1 MLLRHWRLPA
11 PKEQHEHR
19 PTVPKAL
26 NSAPGRPVSANL
38 FALGAIVLW
47 ASLAALG
54 VALTHVP
61 PFLLTGLSLLIG
73 SLLALPLSRFDWRRW
88 RVPPATLAL
97 GVYGLFGF
105 HFLLFIALRHAPPVQ
120 ANLVNYL
127 WPLGI
132 VVMAPWLL
140 PGVTLSSR
148 HVLAALIGF
157 AGAVL
162 AILGRGNAGEVVWA
176 WGYLPALGSAFIW
189 ASYSLLTR
197 RVAPFET
204 AAIGSFALVSGVL
217 SLICHAWLEPAV
229 VLSGRD
235 ALLIT
240 LLGLGPLGGAFFLWD
255 AALKRGDARQI
266 GVLSFLTPLLSTLTL
281 LAVRGEWP
289 SASVLMAALLIIGAA
304 VMATRRK

>member
-1 MLLRHWRLPA
+1 M
-11 PKEQHEHR
+11 
-19 PTVPKAL
+19 
-26 NSAPGRPVSANL
+26 NANL
-38 FALGAIVLW
+38 LALGAIALW

-54 VALTHVP
+54 VALSHVP

-73 SLLALPLSRFDWRRW
+73 SLIALPLSRFDWRQW
-88 RVPPATLAL
+88 KVPATTLAL

-132 VVMAPWLL
+132 VVMAPLFL
-140 PGVTLSSR
+140 PGVTLTTR

-157 AGAVL
+157 AGAAL
-162 AILGRGNAGEVVWA
+162 AILGRGGSGEAVWA
-176 WGYLPALGSAFIW
+176 WGYIPALASAFIW
-189 ASYSLLTR
+189 SSYSLLTK
-197 RVAPFET
+197 RVKSFPT
-204 AAIGSFALVSGVL
+204 AAIGSFALVSGAL
-217 SLICHAWLEPAV
+217 SLICHAVLEPAV
-229 VLSGRD
+229 ALSVKDG
-235 ALLIT
+235 ALIA

-281 LAVRGEWP
+281 LAVRGEAP
-289 SASVLMAALLIIGAA
+289 SVSIAVAAVMIIGAA
-304 VMATRRK
+304 VMATRGG